1 MLIKRFVNTICLL
14 KIKLN
19 LCFLPK
25 QNMKELIRLSTDWFN
40 KYYETFTELSEN
52 HQRIFEIKKEHS
64 LRVADIALLLS
75 DKLEW
80 ADDDKKLTF
89 LIGILHDIGRF
100 SQMLE
105 FNTFSD
111 EKSVDHAE
119 RAITVIKESGLLET
133 LNISNKEPVFAAI
146 LNHNKFK
153 IQDGLTGQQLLH
165 SKLIR
170 DADKL
175 DIYRVLADYY
185 SKRNGDI
192 NHTLTW
198 ELQKGTVVSPAVA
211 KEILSGKMVSKKNL
225 VSEIDVKIMQL
236 SWVYDLNFRPTFEY
250 LLKHRYLENVYNSM
264 PKNDL
269 VIEIYRKI
277 KVFTENKI
285 MH

>member
-1 MLIKRFVNTICLL
+1 MLIKRFANTICLL

-64 LRVADIALLLS
+64 LRVADIALHLS

-119 RAITVIKESGLLET
+119 RAITVINESGLLET